1 MIDTEH
7 KRPEP
12 ESLLEI
18 AKKEEI
24 AKKRGKLTIYFGAAP
39 GVGKTYSMLYDA
51 RMRKQ
56 EGIDVAVG
64 YVETHGRA
72 ETEILLEGL
81 EIIALSVTEYKGVL
95 LKEMDLD
102 GVL

>member
-18 AKKEEI
+18 AKQEET

-39 GVGKTYSMLYDA
+39 GVGKT
-51 RMRKQ
+51 
-56 EGIDVAVG
+56 I
-64 YVETHGRA
+64 H
-72 ETEILLEGL
+72 
-81 EIIALSVTEYKGVL
+81 AL
-95 LKEMDLD
+95 
-102 GVL
+102 